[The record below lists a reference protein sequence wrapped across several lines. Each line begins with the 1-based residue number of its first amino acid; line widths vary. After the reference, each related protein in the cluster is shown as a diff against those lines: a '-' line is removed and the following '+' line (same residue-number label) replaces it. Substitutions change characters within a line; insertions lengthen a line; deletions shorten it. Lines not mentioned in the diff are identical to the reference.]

1 MTIIDKLNSFSLVPE
16 SQGWEDLDPLFIKK
30 YEQFQSLKEMN
41 NDGTYD
47 VEIEQMDKELVGLFD
62 ELHQVDELPETSEA
76 TKLKIPENEVGDG
89 NETVIDIPPE
99 YEPEQKNKAE
109 EKTEEEPEKIK
120 APGTETQQKSEPEK
134 KEKPIVEVFQPSQEL
149 LKFLDQNDTVYA
161 SDLRKFNVPRMNWK
175 ENELSFKVGVFKLE
189 KTNPASLL
197 LNVWSVTKRD

>member
-1 MTIIDKLNSFSLVPE
+1 MTIIDKLNSFSLVPK

-47 VEIEQMDKELVGLFD
+47 AEIEQMDKELVGLFN
-62 ELHQVDELPETSEA
+62 ELHQVDELPEKLEE
-76 TKLKIPENEVGDG
+76 TKPENPKNETDDG
-89 NETVIDIPPE
+89 NKTITDMPPE
-99 YEPEQKNKAE
+99 KTPEQNTESE

-120 APGTETQQKSEPEK
+120 APGTEMQQKSEPEK
-134 KEKPIVEVFQPSQEL
+134 KKEPIVEVFQPSQEL
-149 LKFLDQNDTVYA
+149 LAFLGQNDTVYA
-161 SDLRKFNVPRMNWK
+161 SDLRKFNVPRKNWN
-175 ENELSFKVGVFKLE
+175 ENKPSFKVGVFKLE